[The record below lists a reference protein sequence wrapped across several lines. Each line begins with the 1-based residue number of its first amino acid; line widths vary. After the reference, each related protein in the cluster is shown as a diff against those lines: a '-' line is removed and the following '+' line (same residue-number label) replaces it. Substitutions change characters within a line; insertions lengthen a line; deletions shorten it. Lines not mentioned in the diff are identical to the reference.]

1 MKNKTNIKIILVF
14 LVVFILGGITG
25 AAIMPVIFSKVE
37 GNPYS
42 MDVLADRVYNTHFLK
57 NAGLTPDQVEAVNML
72 SAKYVL
78 KYTAERDMFMAKR
91 RTLYSEYKYNL
102 ENILT
107 KEQFEN
113 YSMKSDALM
122 QERELYSK
130 NMEQAWKEEYSKHT
144 QARLK
149 KEGFEKKLKA
159 ITITLPTNDI
169 MPQNLDLANSQNK
182 AMFDFLNRYMIDRV
196 KYNWDTYKIYHEMND
211 NIIKEDDIEP

>member
-130 NMEQAWKEEYSKHT
+130 NMEQAWKEEYSKHI